1 MNSQFAP
8 CFRLRRA
15 LLWLAASVAFWPTAA
30 WCADY
35 EPKPISDAERAAV
48 ETVLAFLETGPNAV
62 LTRLA
67 SDSPLRA
74 LNSSQALDEIAVRM
88 GPGEG
93 SHWQLRTPGRTFE
106 KRHDVAIFTVEF
118 PSGIDDVVLF
128 QMSEEGGEWG
138 IHQIRCGV
146 DPRVAQKSAEEELQ
160 EIFSSQ
166 DDSLVLPAPGSPG
179 SRFPGPTPTLLVAG
193 LALGV
198 LALAALVG
206 RRRTVIC
213 LLAASVLVGGCHLLP
228 SDEQA
233 EEEDAAELEALSLSR
248 LLPLRRALTGGRSS
262 GTGEQAAL
270 QSQIGDMVLD
280 LVGQMDPKDLNSV
293 AARAWQAQLLLL
305 DGNIGAVTKILDAVP
320 QPDVLPLMALLRAR
334 VAAALGED
342 DVVRNYERARRL
354 GPDHDGLAE
363 EAALSVASVG
373 ESGKME
379 DHVRSQVWMDARSAD
394 AFYHAAEFEAYLDQ
408 MEKAEKLF
416 RAGWEREPLSR
427 FELLREP
434 VLAHIA
440 IRPGLFPLLDFVEA
454 QEPQVGPKRSVTRPL
469 VLPERTSSRVLG
481 EHLVIE
487 FGDRSL
493 TIYGAGDLLP
503 EGTAVESAAERIE
516 READAALARFDEL
529 ATSLASGAL
538 RPAHR
543 RAVEALAN
551 TLVYREDWPELIR
564 LTEPLASEPAAAP
577 PSLIQARALALM
589 RAEKTAEATNLIIEL
604 ARSDK
609 VNRRRDPSTFYFLG
623 EMLVELRQYDL
634 ALRAMEK
641 ASSLQTFD
649 FTGQRRKQIEL
660 MRDLENSKSVYE
672 SRHYRLIYPSAT
684 GERYPRQLSWV
695 LEAEWD
701 RIKKWIPVPARS
713 PKVEIHL
720 YPWRK
725 FMTAYARSGG
735 LVGGLYDGVV
745 RAPLADFDSFHPELL
760 RIYSHEIAHAM
771 IDIATNDRAPSWF
784 HEGLAGHIEMH
795 QRQLN
800 PMPDMHAAGRD
811 LTFTL
816 LEPILSG
823 WSEPQLVELAYTN
836 AAWTLHY
843 IETQKGVQG
852 IHRMLDAYRRGHDT
866 EGSIR
871 RVFGRSIED
880 FDRSFRA
887 WAVHEAPQVWQTEVV
902 AYHEQFDSLVA
913 RDSMDP
919 LKDSKPDARVLR
931 SGSSKPVRSGLLER
945 DMKLWHSR
953 YSTSVRPVKVALAR
967 AMPLLRGQKE
977 GDVQSACRDLSSKLD
992 ELLGTHSHLKAPDA
1006 DVAHNLRLAYGSFR
1020 DMTRHCRSQK
1030 WNAMR
1035 AEMERAVK
1043 YLGQAKDRMH
1053 PYGVAP

>member
-1 MNSQFAP
+1 MTSHFAP

-15 LLWLAASVAFWPTAA
+15 LLWLAAWLAFWPAAA
-30 WCADY
+30 WCADGSY

-48 ETVLAFLETGPNAV
+48 EAVLAFLETGPNAV

-74 LNSSQALDEIAVRM
+74 FNSNQALDEIAVRM

-118 PSGIDDVVLF
+118 PSGIDDIILF
-128 QMSEEGGEWG
+128 HMAEEGGAWT

-160 EIFSSQ
+160 ELFSQSGGPE
-166 DDSLVLPAPGSPG
+166 LPGPG
-179 SRFPGPTPTLLVAG
+179 SRWPGDPPMLLLAATL
-193 LALGV
+193 LALGA
-198 LALAALVG
+198 LALAALAG
-206 RRRTVIC
+206 RRHTAIFVLGAAI
-213 LLAASVLVGGCHLLP
+213 LASGCHLLP
-228 SDEQA
+228 SDDEA
-233 EEEDAAELEALSLSR
+233 EVEEVVELDALSLAP

-280 LVGQMDPKDLNSV
+280 LVGQLDSSDLNSL
-293 AARAWQAQLLLL
+293 AARAWQAQLLVL
-305 DGNIGAVTKILDAVP
+305 DGNIGAATKILDAAP
-320 QPDVLPLMALLRAR
+320 KPDALPLMALLRAR
-334 VAAALGED
+334 VSTAVGDD
-342 DVVRNYERARRL
+342 DVVKNYERARRL

-363 EAALSVASVG
+363 EAALGVASVG
-373 ESGKME
+373 EDGKME
-379 DHVRSQVWMDARSAD
+379 DHVRSQVWMDSRTAD

-440 IRPGLFPLLDFVEA
+440 IRPGLFPLLEFVEA
-454 QEPQVGPKRSVTRPL
+454 QEPRVGPKRSATRPL
-469 VLPERTSSRVLG
+469 VLPERASSRVLG
-481 EHLVIE
+481 EHLVVEI
-487 FGDRSL
+487 GDRTL
-493 TIYGAGDLLP
+493 TVYGAGDVLP
-503 EGTAVESAAERIE
+503 EATAVESAAERIE
-516 READAALARFDEL
+516 READAAVARFDEL
-529 ATSLASGAL
+529 ATSLATGAL
-538 RPAHR
+538 RPSHR

-551 TLVYREDWPELIR
+551 TLVYRENWQELIR
-564 LTEPLASEPAAAP
+564 LTEPLAVDPAAAP

-589 RAEKTAEATNLIIEL
+589 RAEKTADATNLIVEL
-604 ARSDK
+604 ARSDQ
-609 VNRRRDPSTFYFLG
+609 VNRRRDPATFYFLG

-634 ALRAMEK
+634 AMRAMEK
-641 ASSLQTFD
+641 ASSLRAFD
-649 FTGQRRKQIEL
+649 FTAQRRKQIEL
-660 MRDLENSKSVYE
+660 MKDLEESKSVYE
-672 SRHYRLIYPSAT
+672 SRHYRLIYPTAT

-771 IDIATNDRAPSWF
+771 IDIATKDRAPSWF

-816 LEPILSG
+816 LEPVLSG

-836 AAWTLHY
+836 AAWTLHF
-843 IETQKGVQG
+843 IETKKGVQG
-852 IHRMLDAYRRGHDT
+852 IHRMLDAFRRGHDT

-871 RVFGRSIED
+871 KVFGKSIGE
-880 FDRSFRA
+880 FDRSFRD
-887 WAVHEAPQVWQTEVV
+887 WAINEAPQIWQTEVV
-902 AYHEQFDSLVA
+902 AYHEQFDSLVN

-919 LKDSKPDARVLR
+919 LNNPKDDEKVLR
-931 SGSSKPVRSGLLER
+931 SASGRPAPAGVLER
-945 DMKLWHSR
+945 DMKRWHTG
-953 YSTSVRPVKVALAR
+953 YTASVRPVKVALAK
-967 AMPLLRGQKE
+967 AMPLLQGQKE
-977 GDVQSACRDLSSKLD
+977 GDIQGACRELRSQLDL
-992 ELLGTHSHLKAPDA
+992 LLGTRSHLEAPDA
-1006 DVAHNLRLAYGSFR
+1006 NVALNLRRAYGSFR
-1020 DMTRHCRSQK
+1020 DMAQNCRAKK
-1030 WNAMR
+1030 WNSMR
-1035 AEMERAVK
+1035 ADMEQAVN
-1043 YLGQAKDRMH
+1043 YLGQAKDGMH